1 MTDLDQTHRVGRV
14 LYGAQGDE
22 QAQASGGASAAA
34 PALDVISQDVSISLV
49 CFAVS
54 LALLAFAVRL
64 ATVPAF
70 IALYAASLIVP
81 GTFLIERLREKGDVT
96 IPALLLLTTIG
107 CGPLG
112 GLGCAFMARS
122 LRRRRPSPARLQSWY
137 AYIAGVVARD
147 RPARIYEELSSGRLP
162 RDPIAEI
169 PRFRPILTGGTTEEQ
184 QRVLSAIGRRYHSD
198 FRVALR
204 QALRNKNPFI
214 RAQAAAVASRLDSG
228 EKKDLWSGA
237 PKAAHDAGGA
247 SPE

>member
-22 QAQASGGASAAA
+22 QAHASGAASIAA
-34 PALDVISQDVSISLV
+34 PALDIISQDVSISLLS
-49 CFAVS
+49 FATS

-70 IALYAASLIVP
+70 IGLYAASLMVP
-81 GTFLIERLREKGDVT
+81 GIFLIERLREKGDIT
-96 IPALLLLTTIG
+96 IPALLLLTTLG

-112 GLGCAFMARS
+112 ALGCAFMARS
-122 LRRRRPSPARLQSWY
+122 LRRRRPSPERLQSWY

-147 RPARIYEELSSGRLP
+147 RSARIYEELSSGRLP

-169 PRFRPILTGGTTEEQ
+169 PRFRPILTGGSTEEQ

-198 FRVALR
+198 FRLTLR
-204 QALRNKNPFI
+204 QALRNKNGFI
-214 RAQAAAVASRLDSG
+214 RAQAAAIASRLG
-228 EKKDLWSGA
+228 GEEKKSLWSGA
-237 PKAAHDAGGA
+237 PKETRDEGG
-247 SPE
+247 SKPE